1 MQNNKAI
8 AINQSGIIIMGTK
21 QNTRRTECFE
31 PTRHIYA
38 RYSNLFLVLMVISII
53 LVQRG
58 VVVGGYIYYVPMI
71 ITLWCAMAAGLLST
85 AYQANDY
92 SAIGKIDSGEQLWY
106 GKLSF
111 IPYLIPLW
119 IRQFLITRCTKEPAY
134 NELIAGVFI
143 GRRLSKASQLPEGCT
158 TIVDLAAEFPE
169 AKSIRKLSGYRSF
182 PILEASVRSKEELC
196 DFIKTLPES
205 GIYIHCGQGHGRTG
219 FFAAAF
225 LLCRGVARTLEEAE
239 AMLVKARP
247 RLKLRKSG
255 KAVLSQY
262 FNS

>member
-1 MQNNKAI
+1 MSEETNQTNNK
-8 AINQSGIIIMGTK
+8 
-21 QNTRRTECFE
+21 RTPCFE

-58 VVVGGYIYYVPMI
+58 VVVGGYIYYIPMI
-71 ITLWCAMAAGLLST
+71 ISLWCAAAAGLLSN
-85 AYQANDY
+85 AYQVNEPLAF
-92 SAIGKIDSGEQLWY
+92 GKQETGEQVWY

-111 IPYLIPLW
+111 LPYLIPLW
-119 IRQFLITRCTKEPAY
+119 IRQFIITRCTKEPAY
-134 NELIAGVFI
+134 NELLPGIFI

-169 AKSIRKLSGYRSF
+169 SKSIRKLTGYRSF
-182 PILEASVRSKEELC
+182 PILEASVRSKEELRE
-196 DFIKTLPES
+196 FIATLPER

-225 LLCRGVARTLEEAE
+225 LLERGYAKTLEEAE
-239 AMLVKARP
+239 AKLVAARP
-247 RLKLRKSG
+247 KLKLRKSG
-255 KAVLSQY
+255 KTALADW
-262 FNS
+262 